1 MIDKIMSKETA
12 ELLGYKDIPTVD
24 QYGLSVRVVKEYLD
38 RQRKAQNKWYKYA
51 NEEGIITRAALI
63 ITIIAPIIGFGVF
76 SSHMMVILLVILYA
90 LLEYLYQL
98 MIKKRMN
105 TELKTIELPSIEKY
119 LNALQEWEVQ
129 QNKKMWEEIRKTEKH
144 Q

>member
-12 ELLGYKDIPTVD
+12 EFLGYKDIPTVD
-24 QYGLSVRVVKEYLD
+24 QYGLSVRIVKEYLNS
-38 RQRKAQNKWYKYA
+38 QRKVKNKWYKYA
-51 NEEGIITRAALI
+51 NEEGIIKRATLI
-63 ITIIAPIIGFGVF
+63 IAIIAPIIGFGVF
-76 SSHMMVILLVILYA
+76 HSHMIVILLVILYV
-90 LLEYLYQL
+90 LIEYLYQS

-119 LNALQEWEVQ
+119 LNALHEWEVLQ
-129 QNKKMWEEIRKTEKH
+129 DKKIWEEIRKTEKH

>member
-51 NEEGIITRAALI
+51 NEECIIKRAALI
-63 ITIIAPIIGFGVF
+63 IAIIAPVIGFGVF
-76 SSHMMVILLVILYA
+76 SSHMIVILLVILYV
-90 LLEYLYQL
+90 LLEYLYQS

-119 LNALQEWEVQ
+119 LNALQEWEVLQ
-129 QNKKMWEEIRKTEKH
+129 DKKIWEEIRKTEKH

>member
-38 RQRKAQNKWYKYA
+38 RQRKVENKWYKYA
-51 NEEGIITRAALI
+51 NEEGIIKRATLI

-76 SSHMMVILLVILYA
+76 SSHIMVILLVILYVS
-90 LLEYLYQL
+90 LEYLYQS

-129 QNKKMWEEIRKTEKH
+129 QDKKIWEEIRKTEKH

>member
-12 ELLGYKDIPTVD
+12 ELLGYRDIPTVD

-38 RQRKAQNKWYKYA
+38 SQRKTKNKWYKYA
-51 NEEGIITRAALI
+51 NEESIIKRAALI
-63 ITIIAPIIGFGVF
+63 IAIIAPIIGFGVF
-76 SSHMMVILLVILYA
+76 HSHMMVILLVILYA
-90 LLEYLYQL
+90 LAEYLYQS

-105 TELKTIELPSIEKY
+105 TSVKTIELPSIEKY
-119 LNALQEWEVQ
+119 LNALHEWEVLQ
-129 QNKKMWEEIRKTEKH
+129 DRKLWEEIRKTEKY

>member
-1 MIDKIMSKETA
+1 MSKETA

-38 RQRKAQNKWYKYA
+38 RQRKVENKWYKYA
-51 NEEGIITRAALI
+51 NEEGIIKRATLI

-76 SSHMMVILLVILYA
+76 SSHIMVILLVILYVS
-90 LLEYLYQL
+90 LEYLYQS

-129 QNKKMWEEIRKTEKH
+129 QDKKIWEEIRKTEKH